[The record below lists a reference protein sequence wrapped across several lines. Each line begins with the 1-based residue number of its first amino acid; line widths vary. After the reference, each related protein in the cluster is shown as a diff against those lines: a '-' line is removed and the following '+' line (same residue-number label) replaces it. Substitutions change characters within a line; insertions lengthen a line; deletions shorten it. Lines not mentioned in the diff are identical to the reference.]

1 MLKNKHILVVDD
13 DEISRLVAA
22 EVLGHLGA
30 TVDLAAAPDESMRL
44 VGSRRYDLV
53 MLDLHMPGM
62 NGIELARTMTALDA
76 SLAKRIALLTGGGPE
91 GSAADAVAAS
101 RLHVFS
107 KPLQPDRI
115 LDFISSRDAA
125 KEEQPV
131 CAAPPAAGEVGDYP
145 DIDGIDIAAGVRNFL
160 GQEQSYFATLRAFPE
175 YSRKLLA
182 DLALNAARRN
192 TRECMR
198 LAHSL
203 KGSSAMIGA
212 LDIHAVAREMESSF
226 GPNGDQ
232 GRREALCLRLESL
245 ILHTNR
251 SIDACIRR
259 RHHLFRNS

>member
-1 MLKNKHILVVDD
+1 MLKNKRILVVDD

-30 TVDLAAAPDESMRL
+30 TVDLAVAPDESMRL

-62 NGIELARTMTALDA
+62 NGIELARIMTSLDA
-76 SLAKRIALLTGGGPE
+76 SLAGRIALLTGGGPE
-91 GSAADAVAAS
+91 GSAADEVAAS

-115 LDFISSRDAA
+115 LDFISRDAA
-125 KEEQPV
+125 KEEQPR

-160 GQEQSYFATLRAFPE
+160 GQEQAYFATLRAFPE

-182 DLALNAARRN
+182 DLSLNASRRN

-232 GRREALCLRLESL
+232 GHLEALCLRLEAL